1 MTQFTTDH
9 KFSEKISRCFA
20 DMGVWDFINPISSQP
35 WGGRNRVIARIRV
48 FEKYLEPADVLQA
61 RWIHRQAKVNHPKD
75 WRFDDKG
82 VEYLNSLMLE
92 RSGGKFWDEMVEI
105 AKDLPSVMDYAKK
118 EYGYPTSAEFARM
131 RRAKMQLVSA
141 PPSNPGVQSHD

>member
-1 MTQFTTDH
+1 MAQFTTDH

-35 WGGRNRVIARIRV
+35 WGGRNRVIARIHV

-61 RWIHRQAKVNHPKD
+61 LWIHQQAKLNNPTD
-75 WRFDDKG
+75 WRFHDKG
-82 VEYLNSLMLE
+82 IEHLNSLMLE
-92 RSGGKFWDEMVEI
+92 RSGGKFWDEMTEI

-131 RRAKMQLVSA
+131 RRAQMHLVSV
-141 PPSNPGVQSHD
+141 PPSPEGGRALD